1 MRPTSLKDAA
11 DRIIQGT
18 SRLIALN
25 EFLDEFYLST
35 ERQGMID
42 EEPGITGVGWQ
53 DAYLGAMA
61 EHLARR

>member
-1 MRPTSLKDAA
+1 MRPTSLKDAV

-18 SRLIALN
+18 SPLIALN

-42 EEPGITGVGWQ
+42 G
-53 DAYLGAMA
+53 
-61 EHLARR
+61 